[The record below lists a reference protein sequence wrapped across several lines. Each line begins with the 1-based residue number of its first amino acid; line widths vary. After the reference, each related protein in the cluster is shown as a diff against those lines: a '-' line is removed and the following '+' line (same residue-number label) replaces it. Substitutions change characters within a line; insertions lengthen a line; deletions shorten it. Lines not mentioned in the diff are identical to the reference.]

1 MGQALGGFNGGRRFC
16 LCVQGFDRVSL
27 DLATSVVRLNAA
39 RSTLAPNGLRYF
51 GRGQNC
57 GIDDKKPPGSQPGGC
72 WQCAVTPDAYFTSV
86 ILKSLTSISIKV
98 PRYLKRS
105 SFFSQRSMKNKPWS
119 LT

>member
-57 GIDDKKPPGSQPGGC
+57 GIGDKKPPGSQAR
-72 WQCAVTPDAYFTSV
+72 WLLAM
-86 ILKSLTSISIKV
+86 
-98 PRYLKRS
+98 RS
-105 SFFSQRSMKNKPWS
+105 Y
-119 LT
+119 T